1 MVLYGT
7 VLISILNI
15 LIKCLNMGN
24 TIRARDG
31 TGRVLVPG
39 PGTGSTTDTVA
50 TSTTAVE
57 VAILRFS

>member
-1 MVLYGT
+1 
-7 VLISILNI
+7 
-15 LIKCLNMGN
+15 MGN